1 MPASAASSGPEA
13 RLLRRVGQIAIVVH
27 DVARAVRFYR
37 DTLGLALLFEAPPAL
52 AFFDCGGQR
61 LMLTLPEGPAEGH
74 GTSILYYVV
83 EDIEAATAALT
94 ARGIQFLN
102 PPGVVARM
110 PDHDLWMAAC
120 RDSEGNLLEL
130 MSEVR
135 R

>member
-1 MPASAASSGPEA
+1 MPASVPSSGPGA

-37 DTLGLALLFEAPPAL
+37 DTLGLALLFEAPPGL

-61 LMLTLPEGPAEGH
+61 LMLTLPEGPAEGR

-83 EDIEAATAALT
+83 EDIQAATAALT
-94 ARGIQFLN
+94 ARGVQFLSQ
-102 PPGVVARM
+102 PGVVARL